1 MLYLSGEREKKVIT
15 NEKVLL
21 EKKMLERRKIKNK
34 LEISSFIKIHSVL
47 RKNKKKWFIHDGSI
61 AACIKLFA
69 REKVNKERKRRRRRI

>member
-21 EKKMLERRKIKNK
+21 EKKNVRKKKNKKK

-47 RKNKKKWFIHDGSI
+47 RKKNNGSFMME
-61 AACIKLFA
+61 ALPH
-69 REKVNKERKRRRRRI
+69 V

>member
-21 EKKMLERRKIKNK
+21 EKKNVRKKKNKKK

-47 RKNKKKWFIHDGSI
+47 RKNKKNGSFMME
-61 AACIKLFA
+61 ALPH
-69 REKVNKERKRRRRRI
+69 V